1 MIPGPDF
8 SPSPPKRAH
17 RANGK
22 PKGGAK
28 PGAGRPKGALDTK
41 PRAPK
46 LSLDSIRA
54 MRLRLPPN
62 ATPEQATLAGDAL
75 ATMVRV
81 MRGQAGKDAFSR
93 LKAALATREEICGPV
108 TQRHEVGGIE
118 GGTPLIVK
126 IVKYTQGDE

>member
-1 MIPGPDF
+1 VET
-8 SPSPPKRAH
+8 
-17 RANGK
+17 
-22 PKGGAK
+22 
-28 PGAGRPKGALDTK
+28 RP
-41 PRAPK
+41 RVQK
-46 LSLDSIRA
+46 LSLEAVRQ

-118 GGTPLIVK
+118 GGAPLIVK
-126 IVKYTQGDE
+126 IVKYTQGDNNSE